1 MPKSEFLSELNQ
13 LEKLLDQFGGKKKTT
28 KKTVKKPV
36 KKTVKK
42 PVKKTHK
49 GGEYNEEMM
58 GGGDLRHFQVV
69 EVNGKKV
76 EPFGNYSL
84 KADSTSTPLNK
95 AKTALSQISKKMKI
109 KPGTKVTF
117 VLRETTR
124 GSPNKLFKYEGKRV
138 KLAKPLEVK
147 FGKTTV
153 KINYKS
159 EVKALDVTTP
169 VNNKKGG
176 FVL

>member
-1 MPKSEFLSELNQ
+1 MPKADFLNELNQ

-28 KKTVKKPV
+28 KKTG
-36 KKTVKK
+36 KKTQ
-42 PVKKTHK
+42 K
-49 GGEYNEEMM
+49 GGEADMPEMM
-58 GGGDLRHFQVV
+58 GGADLRHFQVV

-84 KADSTSTPLNK
+84 KADTTSTPLNK

-124 GSPNKLFKYEGKRV
+124 GSPHKLFKYEGKRV

-147 FGKTTV
+147 FGKTKV
-153 KINYKS
+153 KINYKT
-159 EVKALDVTTP
+159 EVRALDVTTP
-169 VNNKKGG
+169 VDNKKGG
-176 FVL
+176 YVF